1 MNSSN
6 HWLIRIRDGKN
17 FRNSN
22 FPLWGVKRGPHGCIK
37 SLIKNRMNPGDILWF
52 MTSKK
57 FGGQLIGMA
66 EYIAS
71 YDRADESLISINTKS
86 NIEQNWD
93 GDEAWDI
100 QLHYTNLYNTEK
112 QNIAVCIACPAVI
125 LKYNT
130 FKEKINDDLHKH
142 FENFKKYAVP
152 ITNIYKK

>member
-22 FPLWGVKRGPHGCIK
+22 FPLWGVKRGPNGCIK

-71 YDRADESLISINTKS
+71 YDRADESLISINKVLTHACTL
-86 NIEQNWD
+86 QRT
-93 GDEAWDI
+93 
-100 QLHYTNLYNTEK
+100 LHLS
-112 QNIAVCIACPAVI
+112 V
-125 LKYNT
+125 
-130 FKEKINDDLHKH
+130 F
-142 FENFKKYAVP
+142 
-152 ITNIYKK
+152 NIYF